1 MPATTIEQIQE
12 NLLLI
17 FISIVG
23 KLSTNKKSLILKLLM
38 YIKQE
43 YTKSYWLVV
52 KNSATDF
59 YSS

>member
-1 MPATTIEQIQE
+1 MPASTIEQIQE

-52 KNSATDF
+52 KYSATDF